1 MRFTTRLR
9 TAPGIWLAPLIAVVF
24 IMVDQ
29 NASSGSYWLPLVVG
43 DTARVMVANGLCAFA
58 GALEGRRL
66 KTVALTSNRVRAWWR
81 ILLGPVVASASVTTV
96 LTVIFVARHGFASH
110 PLGWAVLGVT
120 LLSVWS
126 WTIAGVALGLWLPVA
141 VAAPLALAVP
151 VAWMIFPPG
160 MSIYWLRH
168 LTGTWLSCCTITQ
181 TLNPVVITGTLAV
194 QLGLLAGGVIV
205 ASARVARHGRRLSL
219 CLGVLALSMGF
230 VAGAV
235 QVGHLDAFPTIAR
248 ETVVRCRAVEGTG
261 VQVCLLP
268 EHESERS
275 MLGSAAK
282 RVFPM
287 WRCAGIDLPRW
298 YSEQPLPGR
307 KDAVELSVFS
317 GMMGESI
324 ATARLAAA
332 TGRPFCSI
340 SDEEEARPVEI
351 IQYGGRIDAWL
362 RQVARA
368 AGLEVTEEGVA
379 SEDSAW
385 AKKLRTKDAAAQA
398 SVVRKMQEYLR
409 GCPR

>member
-168 LTGTWLSCCTITQ
+168 LTVTWLSCCTITQ

-275 MLGSAAK
+275 MLDSAAK

-287 WRCAGIDLPRW
+287 WRRAGIDLPRW

-398 SVVRKMQEYLR
+398 S
-409 GCPR
+409 

>member
-43 DTARVMVANGLCAFA
+43 DTAKVMVANGLCAFA

-168 LTGTWLSCCTITQ
+168 LTVTWLSCCTITQ

-275 MLGSAAK
+275 MVDSAAK

-287 WRCAGIDLPRW
+287 WRRAGIDLPRW

>member
-96 LTVIFVARHGFASH
+96 LAVIFMARHGFASH

-275 MLGSAAK
+275 MLDSAAK

-287 WRCAGIDLPRW
+287 WRRAGIDLPRW